1 MGKQNYKIVDL
12 RRIMICRTIFET
24 NLLMFM
30 QIHNR
35 QLKLKTQ
42 RNSLILTLFPPGKGT
57 FINVSKLGVSLPLS
71 CMVKMIGSWHRSI
84 PPLVQNG
91 VHQSSDHS
99 PLRAHCKQNVLKKL
113 FQVWLTIIL
122 QKLLK
127 LLHHQP
133 QIFGRNLL
141 KPQG

>member
-1 MGKQNYKIVDL
+1 MKFMSKKSLKVKFIPNIH
-12 RRIMICRTIFET
+12 IFLSFTE
-24 NLLMFM
+24 
-30 QIHNR
+30 
-35 QLKLKTQ
+35 LKLPTDMYQVIKAQ
-42 RNSLILTLFPPGKGT
+42 NSKKLEPYSLSGKGI
-57 FINVSKLGVSLPLS
+57 FINVSKPGGSLPLS